1 MSQGVCRLRIHVPV
15 ACPLFVAFSVNAT
28 RLPQLL
34 RRHERIVLEAL
45 EKGGTLEIVD
55 PKGTDG
61 NPLGMD
67 LKAWS
72 KVFPDL
78 DLERSWE
85 GTLGTSAGVEALVD
99 GKVVTSNAWE
109 GDPCCTLPD
118 LRKALSNGR
127 SLADVVR
134 ELDLGCPSYAIGP
147 ASLRVVL

>member
-1 MSQGVCRLRIHVPV
+1 LSQGVCRLRIHVPV

-28 RLPQLL
+28 RLPQML
-34 RRHERIVLEAL
+34 RLHERIVLEAL

-61 NPLGMD
+61 NPHGMD

-85 GTLGTSAGVEALVD
+85 GTLGTPAGMEALVG
-99 GKVVTSNAWE
+99 GKTMARNAWE
-109 GDPCCTLPD
+109 GDPCYTLPD
-118 LRKALSNGR
+118 LRKSLAEGR
-127 SLADVVR
+127 SFADIVA
-134 ELDLGCPSYAIGP
+134 ELDHGCPSYPIGP
-147 ASLRVVL
+147 ARLRLVL